1 MQSFRMAYDAEGDIF
16 DVAFRLAE
24 AGTEMG
30 YELSDHVTIWTDAK
44 LSRVNRIMF
53 LSYAKLLERH
63 TVKLSLLKKLPLT
76 QRNKIRRALEQDSV
90 KRFLI
95 CRDKEKF
102 SYSVVDP
109 DLGAMVQAA

>member
-1 MQSFRMAYDAEGDIF
+1 MVYDAEGDIF
-16 DVAFRLAE
+16 DVDFRLAD
-24 AGTEMG
+24 AGAEKG
-30 YELSDHVTIWTDAK
+30 YELSDNVTIWTDAK

-63 TVKLSLLKKLPLT
+63 AVKLTFLKKLPLT
-76 QRNKIRRALEQDSV
+76 QRNKIQRALGQDSV

-95 CRDKEKF
+95 CRDKEKY
-102 SYSVVDP
+102 SYSLVDP

>member
-1 MQSFRMAYDAEGDIF
+1 MRSFRMVYDAEGDIF
-16 DVAFRLAE
+16 DVDFRLAE
-24 AGTEMG
+24 AGAEKG
-30 YELSDHVTIWTDAK
+30 YELSDNVTIWTDAK

-63 TVKLSLLKKLPLT
+63 TVKLTFLKKLPLT
-76 QRNKIRRALEQDSV
+76 QRNKIQRALEQDSV

-95 CRDKEKF
+95 CRDKEKY
-102 SYSVVDP
+102 SYSLIDP